1 MEQVGGGGGGGG
13 LGVWGIDVH
22 CVLLANTWQPIT
34 LIAATY
40 KDRRRVSVTS
50 LMDSVVITQNLP
62 GCNAHN
68 GALHR
73 RRTKFSRLLLKTCVA
88 VLQSGGLSPVFFFFF
103 FFSGL

>member
-1 MEQVGGGGGGGG
+1 MERVGHVGGW
-13 LGVWGIDVH
+13 GVDVH

-40 KDRRRVSVTS
+40 KGRRRVSVTS

-62 GCNAHN
+62 GCKAHN

-73 RRTKFSRLLLKTCVA
+73 RWTKFSCLLLTTCVD
-88 VLQSGGLSPVFFFFF
+88 VQQLGGLSPVFL
-103 FFSGL
+103 FSGY